1 MAIIPNICFIRFSN
15 NWVASQ
21 FQIFHNLKCYSW
33 AVRDK
38 ALAEALA
45 VYDKALAEI
54 ESNKKMHQVFL
65 RLVG

>member
-1 MAIIPNICFIRFSN
+1 MLFMGFICLTGCS
-15 NWVASQ
+15 
-21 FQIFHNLKCYSW
+21 LKRLAMDDPL

>member
-1 MAIIPNICFIRFSN
+1 MSDAR
-15 NWVASQ
+15 
-21 FQIFHNLKCYSW
+21 

>member
-1 MAIIPNICFIRFSN
+1 MN
-15 NWVASQ
+15 VA
-21 FQIFHNLKCYSW
+21 KADY
-33 AVRDK
+33 DK
-38 ALAEALA
+38 AVKAVAEALA

>member
-1 MAIIPNICFIRFSN
+1 MDDP
-15 NWVASQ
+15 
-21 FQIFHNLKCYSW
+21 L

-65 RLVG
+65 RLVDTSCGYGSGLV